1 MELSRSE
8 RSLSQDWLSILV
20 KHKARGIPNS
30 SVYFAWYSKVCN
42 AIKKPCFVWKHSQTK
57 LWYYCK
63 ALLLSLQHY
72 RICRFFFRLRD
83 RHRNGQTLVYSL
95 ANLEVL
101 SSRQKRRLLSS
112 SVGQIEP
119 YLATPSTRTLDFR
132 DKFLSFASTD
142 LVSRPFFF
150 SLISFWSI

>member
-1 MELSRSE
+1 MV
-8 RSLSQDWLSILV
+8 Q
-20 KHKARGIPNS
+20 
-30 SVYFAWYSKVCN
+30 
-42 AIKKPCFVWKHSQTK
+42 Q
-57 LWYYCK
+57 
-63 ALLLSLQHY
+63 SLQRNKEDILFENTLKQSFDIIAKLCYY
-72 RICRFFFRLRD
+72 RSSTTGSVVFFRLRD

-132 DKFLSFASTD
+132 DKFLSFATD
-142 LVSRPFFF
+142 FF
-150 SLISFWSI
+150 